1 MTTKEIVVPNTAPR
15 TAGVPGQETASQ
27 AEIIRFMEMMY
38 SSGCFKG
45 FNRGITTVS
54 FDSVVGTYEIYIVY
68 MNIYDIIYIY
78 TYLIYTYVFYYL
90 CSYMV
95 NGQFHEYHSC
105 RLVFLKF

>member
-27 AEIIRFMEMMY
+27 AEIIQFMEMMY

-68 MNIYDIIYIY
+68 MTIYDII
-78 TYLIYTYVFYYL
+78 
-90 CSYMV
+90 
-95 NGQFHEYHSC
+95 
-105 RLVFLKF
+105 

>member
-27 AEIIRFMEMMY
+27 AEIIQFMETMY

-68 MNIYDIIYIY
+68 MTIYDIIYIRILFIRMY
-78 TYLIYTYVFYYL
+78 FIIYVPTW
-90 CSYMV
+90 
-95 NGQFHEYHSC
+95 
-105 RLVFLKF
+105 

>member
-54 FDSVVGTYEIYIVY
+54 FDSVVGTYEIYILY
-68 MNIYDIIYIY
+68 MNIYIYMI
-78 TYLIYTYVFYYL
+78 
-90 CSYMV
+90 
-95 NGQFHEYHSC
+95 
-105 RLVFLKF
+105 